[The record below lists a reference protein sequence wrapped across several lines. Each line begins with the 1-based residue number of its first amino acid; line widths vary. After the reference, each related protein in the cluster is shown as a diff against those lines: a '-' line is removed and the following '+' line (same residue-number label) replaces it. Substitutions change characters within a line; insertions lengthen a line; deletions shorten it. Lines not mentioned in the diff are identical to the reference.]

1 MPSARLSTDRPT
13 PPAAVRAESWRL
25 ALVDADVQRGP
36 RRVLHGVTVEIG
48 PGECVALIGPNGAG
62 KTTLLLTMLG
72 LLRPARGRVE
82 LDGRPLRRFSTA
94 ARGRFCAYL
103 PQTTER
109 LPGFSVQELATLS
122 RNPHVRPLQPL
133 TVHDLDA
140 VRSAIRD
147 CGLDG
152 LAHRPVNALSGGERK
167 RALLAAALAQEPSL
181 LLLDEPSAA
190 LDPAHQVELAR
201 LLRKWL
207 AAPRRSLVFV
217 SHDLQL
223 PSVLGARVV
232 ALGDGRIVGEG
243 PGADVLTPATLQRV
257 FGTGFETAV
266 AAQGRAYVLPQWG

>member
-1 MPSARLSTDRPT
+1 MPSARLSTDRPAPLAT
-13 PPAAVRAESWRL
+13 ARAESWRL
-25 ALVDADVQRGP
+25 ALADVDVHRGQ
-36 RRVLHGVTVEIG
+36 RRVLHGATMEIG

-109 LPGFSVQELATLS
+109 LPGFSVYELATLS

-133 TVHDLDA
+133 TAHDLDA
-140 VRSAIRD
+140 VRGAIRD
-147 CGLDG
+147 CGLAG

-207 AAPRRSLVFV
+207 EEPRRSLVFV

-232 ALGDGRIVGEG
+232 ALCDGRVVADG
-243 PGADVLTPATLQRV
+243 PGAAVLTPAMLQRV
-257 FGTGFETAV
+257 FGTSFETAV
-266 AAQGRAYVLPQWG
+266 AAQGRAYLLPQWG